1 MLQSVR
7 NENEFAPVLF
17 AMKMAFLEIM
27 AAAAGALE

>member
-1 MLQSVR
+1 M

-17 AMKMAFLEIM
+17 AMKMTFLEIM